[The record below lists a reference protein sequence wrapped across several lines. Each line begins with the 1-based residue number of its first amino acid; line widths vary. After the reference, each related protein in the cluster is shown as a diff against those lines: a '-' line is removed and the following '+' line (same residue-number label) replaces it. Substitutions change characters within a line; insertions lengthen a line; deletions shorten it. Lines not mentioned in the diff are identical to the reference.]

1 MSVGRVLAVIVLA
14 AVILFPGV
22 ELIRFV
28 FSDALGLYQ
37 EMSLTDCLLFFVI
50 LLLCALL
57 LQRRAPEEPRLRAVG
72 HKVEPRPQRHT
83 ERPSRSTSRPA
94 RPTPEAT
101 PRPRDPQPRARV
113 TGRSDP
119 GR

>member
-1 MSVGRVLAVIVLA
+1 MTVGRVLAVIILA

-28 FSDALGLYQ
+28 FSDALGLYK

-57 LQRRAPEEPRLRAVG
+57 FQRRTPEEPRLRAVG
-72 HKVEPRPQRHT
+72 PKVEEKPKPRS
-83 ERPSRSTSRPA
+83 ERP
-94 RPTPEAT
+94 
-101 PRPRDPQPRARV
+101 RA
-113 TGRSDP
+113 
-119 GR
+119 